1 MERRSAAEEVA
12 TQVPSNAGDVTS
24 ETNPAAKDAETQTY
38 ITGIILRDLRYS
50 AEGAAHLQPESSEE
64 EEEETQVPINAED
77 AETEPTSVLKDAQ
90 TQTNLT
96 GTNLRLQKAPPAE
109 ESEESGGEYQR

>member
-1 MERRSAAEEVA
+1 MENQSAAEEVA
-12 TQVPSNAGDVTS
+12 TQVPSTAEDVTS

-50 AEGAAHLQPESSEE
+50 TEGAAHLQAGPSAEE
-64 EEEETQVPINAED
+64 EATQVPSNAEGAKTD
-77 AETEPTSVLKDAQ
+77 TTSILKDAQ

-109 ESEESGGEYQR
+109 ESEEEYQR